1 LYFFIVIIYM
11 SSVANITLDY
21 VRSRM
26 AKTSV
31 SFQIG
36 EACPITVTECPDLD
50 KAFDDTNLNL
60 SILERGEV
68 VSCIG
73 CLLDRDE
80 ERIHISA
87 ACSAVSSRKKGFGS
101 LIQLILFCYAKDENI
116 RYITADTN
124 SKSRPL
130 MEKYLNAKCSDDYIP
145 PFYDNNC
152 IVDLEDTQTNEVV
165 LRNINTIMARMKS
178 KPKTRRIRSR
188 TKSANDAKRSRSK
201 RSRSKRSRSK
211 RSRSTRSRSTRS
223 RSKRSSAKRSRS
235 KRSSATRS
243 RSKRSRSNAKR
254 SRSTTKRSR

>member
-1 LYFFIVIIYM
+1 M

-36 EACPITVTECPDLD
+36 EACPITVAECPDLD

-188 TKSANDAKRSRSK
+188 TKSANDAMRSRSTRSRSATKRSRST
-201 RSRSKRSRSK
+201 RSRSATK

-223 RSKRSSAKRSRS
+223 RSATKRSRTKRSRS
-235 KRSSATRS
+235 R
-243 RSKRSRSNAKR
+243 
-254 SRSTTKRSR
+254 

>member
-1 LYFFIVIIYM
+1 M
-11 SSVANITLDY
+11 SSVANITLDN

-36 EACPITVTECPDLD
+36 EACPITVAECPDLD

-188 TKSANDAKRSRSK
+188 TKSANDAKRSRST
-201 RSRSKRSRSK
+201 RSRSTRSRST

-223 RSKRSSAKRSRS
+223 RSKRSRSTRSNARRSRS
-235 KRSSATRS
+235 NTTRS
-243 RSKRSRSNAKR
+243 RSTR
-254 SRSTTKRSR
+254 SRSTTKRSRSR

>member
-1 LYFFIVIIYM
+1 M
-11 SSVANITLDY
+11 SSVANITLDN

-26 AKTSV
+26 AKTNV

-36 EACPITVTECPDLD
+36 EACPITVAECPDLD

-73 CLLDRDE
+73 CLHDRDE
-80 ERIHISA
+80 ERIHVSA

-130 MEKYLNAKCSDDYIP
+130 MEKYLNAKCSDEYIP

-188 TKSANDAKRSRSK
+188 TKSANDAMRSRSNTM
-201 RSRSKRSRSK
+201 RSRSTRSRST

-223 RSKRSSAKRSRS
+223 RSKRSSA
-235 KRSSATRS
+235 
-243 RSKRSRSNAKR
+243 NAKR
-254 SRSTTKRSR
+254 SRSTRSSANTKRSRSTRSRSR

>member
-1 LYFFIVIIYM
+1 M

-36 EACPITVTECPDLD
+36 EACPITVAECPDLD

-188 TKSANDAKRSRSK
+188 TKSANDAKRSRST
-201 RSRSKRSRSK
+201 RSRSKRSNANTKRSNARRSRSNTT
-211 RSRSTRSRSTRS
+211 RSRSTRSRSTT
-223 RSKRSSAKRSRS
+223 KRSRS
-235 KRSSATRS
+235 R
-243 RSKRSRSNAKR
+243 
-254 SRSTTKRSR
+254 

>member
-1 LYFFIVIIYM
+1 
-11 SSVANITLDY
+11 
-21 VRSRM
+21 M
-26 AKTSV
+26 AKTNV

-36 EACPITVTECPDLD
+36 EACPITVAECPDLD

-73 CLLDRDE
+73 CLIDRDE

-130 MEKYLNAKCSDDYIP
+130 MEKYLNAKCVDDYIP

-152 IVDLEDTQTNEVV
+152 IVDLEDTKTNEVV
-165 LRNINTIMARMKS
+165 MRNINTIMAKMKS
-178 KPKTRRIRSR
+178 KPKTYRIRSR
-188 TKSANDAKRSRSK
+188 TKSANDAVRSRSNRSRSNRSRSNRSRSNRSRSNRSRSNRSRSNRSRSNRSRSNRSRSK
-201 RSRSKRSRSK
+201 NSQSR
-211 RSRSTRSRSTRS
+211 
-223 RSKRSSAKRSRS
+223 
-235 KRSSATRS
+235 
-243 RSKRSRSNAKR
+243 
-254 SRSTTKRSR
+254 

>member
-1 LYFFIVIIYM
+1 M
-11 SSVANITLDY
+11 SSVANITLDN

-26 AKTSV
+26 AKTNV

-36 EACPITVTECPDLD
+36 EACPITVAECPDLD

-80 ERIHISA
+80 ERIHVSA
-87 ACSAVSSRKKGFGS
+87 SCSAVSSRRKGFGS
-101 LIQLILFCYAKDENI
+101 LIRVILFCYAKDENI

-188 TKSANDAKRSRSK
+188 TKSANDAR
-201 RSRSKRSRSK
+201 RSRSK
-211 RSRSTRSRSTRS
+211 RSRSTHSRSNTKRSRSNS
-223 RSKRSSAKRSRS
+223 KRSRS
-235 KRSSATRS
+235 KRSSANT
-243 RSKRSRSNAKR
+243 KRSRSA
-254 SRSTTKRSR
+254 TKRSR

>member
-1 LYFFIVIIYM
+1 M
-11 SSVANITLDY
+11 SSVANITLDN

-36 EACPITVTECPDLD
+36 EACPITVAECPDLD

-188 TKSANDAKRSRSK
+188 TKSANDARRSRSTRSRSK
-201 RSRSKRSRSK
+201 RSRSNTKRSNARRSRSNTK
-211 RSRSTRSRSTRS
+211 RSNARRSRSTRS
-223 RSKRSSAKRSRS
+223 RSKRSSAKRSS
-235 KRSSATRS
+235 
-243 RSKRSRSNAKR
+243 AKR
-254 SRSTTKRSR
+254 SRSATKRSR

>member
-1 LYFFIVIIYM
+1 M
-11 SSVANITLDY
+11 SSVANITLDN

-26 AKTSV
+26 AKTNV

-36 EACPITVTECPDLD
+36 EACPITVAECPDLD

-188 TKSANDAKRSRSK
+188 TKSANDAKRSRST
-201 RSRSKRSRSK
+201 RSRSTRSRST

-223 RSKRSSAKRSRS
+223 RSKRSRSTRSNARRSRS
-235 KRSSATRS
+235 NTTRS
-243 RSKRSRSNAKR
+243 RSTR
-254 SRSTTKRSR
+254 SRSTTKRSRSR

>member
-1 LYFFIVIIYM
+1 M

-36 EACPITVTECPDLD
+36 EACPITVAECPDLD

-165 LRNINTIMARMKS
+165 LRNINTILARMKS

-188 TKSANDAKRSRSK
+188 TKSANDAMRSRPNAMRSRST
-201 RSRSKRSRSK
+201 RSRSK
-211 RSRSTRSRSTRS
+211 RSRSTRSRS
-223 RSKRSSAKRSRS
+223 KRSRS
-235 KRSSATRS
+235 RSSITMRTR
-243 RSKRSRSNAKR
+243 
-254 SRSTTKRSR
+254 